1 MDLYPLFLIINRSPS
16 ESKSNIVQ
24 FQLFPLRKTGKTDA
38 YMMYKQDICINHIY
52 SHILIINNLLSYK
65 CLPLCRKLEK
75 VVFPG
80 RMAIEVMSS
89 CSGGRCRALPLQHC
103 RWWWPVVSS
112 NSCTVVFPVV
122 KTWVV
127 QCQVAGIRRN

>member
-1 MDLYPLFLIINRSPS
+1 MH
-16 ESKSNIVQ
+16 
-24 FQLFPLRKTGKTDA
+24 KTV
-38 YMMYKQDICINHIY
+38 
-52 SHILIINNLLSYK
+52 S
-65 CLPLCRKLEK
+65 KLEK

-103 RWWWPVVSS
+103 QWWWPVVSS
-112 NSCTVVFPVV
+112 NSCTVVFPMV

-127 QCQVAGIRRN
+127 QCQVAGLRKKLRTMKRQRSHPHPKTQRKPFKMYVWDVDVPFQKKVI